1 MTEYERKFIVN
12 PFLKENCETESK
24 RWYNLFDKP
33 FELLQRFNYELHYLL
48 GWIKNL
54 EKDQSTKDAL
64 EDHLI
69 IAIYTFSDIDFL
81 KKIANLLISCGKA
94 IRQRLLTIFVGCKRK
109 LVMLFHTTES
119 ISQSYNSTRMS

>member
-12 PFLKENCETESK
+12 PFLKENCETERK

-33 FELLQRFNYELHYLL
+33 VELLQRFNYELHYLL

-69 IAIYTFSDIDFL
+69 IAIYIFSDIDFL
-81 KKIANLLISCGKA
+81 KK
-94 IRQRLLTIFVGCKRK
+94 
-109 LVMLFHTTES
+109 
-119 ISQSYNSTRMS
+119 NSKPAD

>member
-12 PFLKENCETESK
+12 PFLKENCETERK

-33 FELLQRFNYELHYLL
+33 VELLQRFNYELHYLL

-69 IAIYTFSDIDFL
+69 IAIYIFFRYRFSE
-81 KKIANLLISCGKA
+81 K
-94 IRQRLLTIFVGCKRK
+94 
-109 LVMLFHTTES
+109 
-119 ISQSYNSTRMS
+119 NSKPAD

>member
-12 PFLKENCETESK
+12 PFLKENCETERK

-33 FELLQRFNYELHYLL
+33 VELLQRFNYELHYLL

-64 EDHLI
+64 EDRLI
-69 IAIYTFSDIDFL
+69 IANYTFSDIDFH
-81 KKIANLLISCGKA
+81 A
-94 IRQRLLTIFVGCKRK
+94 K
-109 LVMLFHTTES
+109 L
-119 ISQSYNSTRMS
+119 R